1 MGEPELEYRVPET
14 LPLPDLLA
22 GLAAHWR
29 LVEDRAQPLARVFLD
44 TFDWALFLADA
55 LLELRLTGA
64 SRRLCWLDLSG
75 QGPDCEQ
82 EAGAEPPGFA
92 SDLPPGP
99 VRDQVAP
106 VSGIRRLL
114 PQIEIHTDSQT
125 LSLRNEDDKTVV
137 RLRVDDNRFRDPRT
151 GVTGPLAT
159 RLWLLPLR
167 GYGAE
172 LAQAV
177 ALIEAELGLPRVDE
191 PLLVEALAA
200 AGRRP
205 ADYSSKLDYRLDPET
220 RADVATKEIL
230 HGLLETLEANIPGTR
245 GNLDSEFLHD
255 LRVATRRTRAGLT
268 QIRDVFPAPVVEDF
282 KARFAWLQQVTGPV
296 RDLDVYLLG
305 FEGYRAGLPGP
316 LRPHLEP
323 LRDYLQAH
331 YGEARSEL
339 DRALD
344 SPQLERLLADWRA
357 FLEAEV
363 PQHSPAPNSAR
374 PIKAVADE
382 RIWRMLRRV
391 RREGRA
397 ITLDSPS
404 PELHELR
411 KSCKKLRYLMEF
423 FQGLYPSDLIR
434 GPIKLLKALL
444 DCLGS
449 FQDLAVQAEHLRDI
463 ALRMHAEGDTAPET
477 LLAMGALVGDLYGRQ
492 ADARAGFAQLFAE
505 LDAPDNRALMRGLF
519 APTEAVGEP
528 E

>member
-1 MGEPELEYRVPET
+1 MGEQELEYRVPEVM
-14 LPLPDLLA
+14 PLPEVLA
-22 GLAAHWR
+22 GLAARWR
-29 LVEDRAQPLARVFLD
+29 LSDESAQPLTRVFLD
-44 TFDWALFLADA
+44 TFDWGLFLADA
-55 LLELRLTGA
+55 LLELRLSGA
-64 SRRLCWLDLSG
+64 SRRLRWQDLSG
-75 QGPDCEQ
+75 KEPDCEQ
-82 EAGAEPPGFA
+82 EAGTAGPGFA
-92 SDLPPGP
+92 DDLPPGP
-99 VRDQVAP
+99 VRDRVVP

-114 PQIEIHTDSQT
+114 VQIEIGCHRQT

-137 RLRVDDNRFRDPRT
+137 RVQVESSRFRDPRSGLT
-151 GVTGPLAT
+151 GALAP
-159 RLWLLPLR
+159 RLRLLPLK

-177 ALIEAELGLPRVDE
+177 ALIEADLGLPRVDQ

-245 GNLDSEFLHD
+245 ANLDSEFLHD

-282 KARFAWLQQVTGPV
+282 KARLAWLQQVTGPV

-305 FEGYRAGLPGP
+305 FDGYRAGLPVPLKPHLDP
-316 LRPHLEP
+316 LRVYLE
-323 LRDYLQAH
+323 AH

-344 SPQLERLLADWRA
+344 SPQFERLLADWRA

-363 PQHSPAPNSAR
+363 PEHSPAANAAR

-397 ITLDSPS
+397 ITPDSPS

-423 FQGLYPSDLIR
+423 FQSLYPSELVR
-434 GPIKLLKALL
+434 CPIKLLKALL

-449 FQDLAVQAEHLRDI
+449 FQDLAVQAGHLRAI
-463 ALRMHAEGDTAPET
+463 AVRMHAEGGAGPET
-477 LLAMGALVGDLYGRQ
+477 LLAMGALVGELYRRQ
-492 ADARAGFAQLFAE
+492 AEARAAFTELFGE
-505 LDAPDNRALMRGLF
+505 WDADDNRALMRGLF
-519 APTEAVGEP
+519 APEQAPGEP
-528 E
+528 A

>member
-1 MGEPELEYRVPET
+1 MGEQELEYRVPESLS
-14 LPLPDLLA
+14 LPEVLA
-22 GLAAHWR
+22 GLAVRWR
-29 LVEDRAQPLARVFLD
+29 LGEESAQPLTRVFLD
-44 TFDWALFLADA
+44 TFDWAVFLADA
-55 LLELRLTGA
+55 LLELRLSGA
-64 SRRLCWLDLSG
+64 ARRLHWQDLSG
-75 QGPDCEQ
+75 QEPDCEQ
-82 EAGAEPPGFA
+82 EAGAEGPGFA
-92 SDLPPGP
+92 DALPPGP
-99 VRDQVAP
+99 VRDRVAP

-114 PQIEIHTDSQT
+114 PQIEIHTHSQT
-125 LSLRNEDDKTVV
+125 LSLRNEDDKTVL
-137 RLRVDDNRFRDPRT
+137 RLRVDANRFRDPRSGLT
-151 GVTGPLAT
+151 GALAT
-159 RLWLLPLR
+159 RLRLLPLR

-177 ALIEAELGLPRVDE
+177 AIIEADLGLPRVDE
-191 PLLVEALAA
+191 PPLIEALAA

-205 ADYSSKLDYRLDPET
+205 ADYSSKLDYRLEPET

-230 HGLLETLEANIPGTR
+230 RGLLETLEANIPGTR
-245 GNLDSEFLHD
+245 ANLDSEFLHD

-268 QIRDVFPAPVVEDF
+268 QIRDVFPDPVVEDF

-305 FEGYRAGLPGP
+305 FDDYRAGLPGP
-316 LRPHLEP
+316 LKPHLDP
-323 LRDYLQAH
+323 LRDYLEAH

-344 SPQLERLLADWRA
+344 SPQLTRLLADWRA

-363 PQHSPAPNSAR
+363 PEHSPAANAAR

-397 ITLDSPS
+397 ITPDSPS

-411 KSCKKLRYLMEF
+411 KSCKKLRYLIEF
-423 FQGLYPSDLIR
+423 FQSLYPSELIR

-444 DCLGS
+444 DCLGN

-463 ALRMHAEGDTAPET
+463 AVRMHAGGGAAPET
-477 LLAMGALVGDLYGRQ
+477 LLAMGALVGDLYRRQ
-492 ADARAGFAQLFAE
+492 AQARTGFAQLFAE
-505 LDAPDNRALMRGLF
+505 LDAPDNRALMRELF
-519 APTEAVGEP
+519 APAKSEGEP